1 MSWLNSQTG
10 DADHIV
16 SPLIAEIS
24 RLQYELD
31 VANESI
37 DDKLDKLEDA
47 GLGVVGLTQKLE
59 DARARIV
66 ALEDEIARLTRKE
79 ERRMR
84 YLEKARCRKC
94 LTKFNLGLSE
104 GNDRCVTGQKC
115 AHSLS
120 DCFPQLVGNISSQS
134 CFRTANTPH
143 KDKRGSSC

>member
-31 VANESI
+31 IANESI

-66 ALEDEIARLTRKE
+66 ALEDEIARLIRKE

-104 GNDRCVTGQKC
+104 GNDRCVTR
-115 AHSLS
+115 
-120 DCFPQLVGNISSQS
+120 QS
-134 CFRTANTPH
+134 VLIH
-143 KDKRGSSC
+143 